1 MSPFPFC
8 VPPGVLAKQ
17 QPLNETIW
25 ATADS
30 LTTGWEDE
38 GGATA
43 DLWQSVDTDTNTDY
57 VNRVTPVI
65 NSTVNLRFKLDTPTA
80 DPTSGQVVE
89 LKVLME
95 YVPVFDPLDNAPV
108 AILEIREGTS
118 TARASTTGITVT
130 AAPSEE
136 SVFMTPTEINNV
148 TDWSNLYAQ
157 FSSTTTGNGVDQD
170 VDYRIYRVRIIF
182 SET

>member
-25 ATADS
+25 ATGDS
-30 LTTGWEDE
+30 LITGWEDE

-43 DLWQSVDTDTNTDY
+43 DLWQSVDTDSDADY
-57 VNRVTPVI
+57 VNRITPVI

-89 LKVLME
+89 LKVRME
-95 YVPVFDPLDNAPV
+95 YLAPFDPLDTAPV

-118 TARASTTGITVT
+118 TSRASTTGITVT
-130 AAPSEE
+130 TTPSEE
-136 SVFMTPTEINNV
+136 SVFMTPTEINSV
-148 TDWSNLYAQ
+148 TDWSDLYAQ